1 MEIEYYIVHAG
12 CMGLVDGKYQLFRTT
27 DEYFN
32 HMARLLADSRE
43 N

>member
-12 CMGLVDGKYQLFRTT
+12 CMGLVDGEYQLFRTA
-27 DEYFN
+27 DEYLN
-32 HMARLLADSRE
+32 HMARLLADSRG